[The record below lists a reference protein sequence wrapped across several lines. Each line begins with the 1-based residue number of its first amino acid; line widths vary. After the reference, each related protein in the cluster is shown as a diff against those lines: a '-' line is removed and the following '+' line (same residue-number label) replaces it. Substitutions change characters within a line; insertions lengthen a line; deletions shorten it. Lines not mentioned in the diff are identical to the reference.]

1 MCHCQENANG
11 GRADNG
17 AVWSHALWPRAHIRR
32 GGCDGETPSFPSV
45 LPFQPLQRRIMGST
59 GGMGMERPS
68 RMGGETRTGSD
79 GSGMWT
85 CRWDRMN
92 FRRSL
97 GPRFIVL
104 YVLVTVLPLPPAGPY
119 SYFGLPCNCSCTR
132 LSLAISRTLVITFSH
147 FQLAFCDL
155 AIHSF
160 MR

>member
-79 GSGMWT
+79 GNGMWT

-104 YVLVTVLPLPPAGPY
+104 YVLVTVLPLPPRWALFLFRSALQLLMYP
-119 SYFGLPCNCSCTR
+119 P
-132 LSLAISRTLVITFSH
+132 LSSDFSH
-147 FQLAFCDL
+147 SRHYFFSLSARFL
-155 AIHSF
+155 
-160 MR
+160 